1 MDTIKSFRE
10 NPTTPSAKPRR
21 GLLRDTKT
29 LAVAVGLAA
38 GFVMAGSGAETSY
51 RYVAT
56 KAWAE
61 ANNYTPAEGASYD
74 SPDAPALDIQAAI
87 DVAGPGETIRIRPG
101 VYALTQ
107 PIVVSNK
114 SQRVTSW
121 DPETGG
127 TAVETTILDGQG
139 KTRCIAVNTN
149 KTADCDIE
157 ICGLT
162 ITNGNNTAG
171 GGGGIYLYGLASKA
185 ANRSLRGRVVNCRIT
200 DCSAKT
206 YGGGLYLQFG
216 FVSNCVFTA
225 NSATRGGGA
234 CLASPNQRGGS
245 LSDDFKI
252 SMAMDCD
259 FIGNTATTSG
269 GAICDSTDFL
279 GYTYHVLDC
288 RFKDNKA
295 GSASSGKGGHLAL
308 PYSGIAQG
316 CSFSGSGTAQYG
328 AFVTAGY
335 QATLES
341 CVFADCTASA
351 QYGVIYAGSGKTNVR
366 LTNCIVTNN
375 SFSIDF
381 CFFDS
386 VRGGR
391 LRQCLFADN
400 GNMASVARLHL
411 AASVSC
417 ESSTFADANST
428 LVVSKDGSNT
438 PIGTNTLVN
447 CILAG
452 TIMESTD
459 SVAAVLTNCY
469 VRTPATAMSAE
480 NVNVLTGGSPRFAD
494 AAHGNYALRPGSRLR
509 EQGVRLDWMTEGST
523 DLAGNPRLVNAQG
536 VADAAD
542 ALPDLGCFE
551 VQTSVPGAF
560 LLIR

>member
-87 DVAGPGETIRIRPG
+87 DVAGEGETIRIRPG

-171 GGGGIYLYGLASKA
+171 GGGGIYLYGKASKA

-234 CLASPNQRGGS
+234 CLANSGENGS
-245 LSDDFKI
+245 GLTHDYEI
-252 SMAMDCD
+252 PMAMDCD
-259 FIGNTATTSG
+259 FIGNSATTSG

-279 GYTYHVLDC
+279 YFTYHVLDC

-295 GSASSGKGGHLAL
+295 GSASKGTGGHLAL
-308 PYSGIAQG
+308 PRWGIAKG

-328 AFVTAGY
+328 AFVDTGY

-351 QYGVIYAGSGKTNVR
+351 QYGVVHDVKGNAR

-375 SFSIDF
+375 SFTIDF
-381 CFFDS
+381 CFFEA

-400 GNMASVARLHL
+400 ANMASVVKLFKG
-411 AASVSC
+411 ASVSC
-417 ESSTFADANST
+417 ESSTFADAKSP
-428 LVVSKDGSNT
+428 LVGSNT

-459 SVAAVLTNCY
+459 SFAAVLTNCY

-509 EQGVRLDWMTEGST
+509 EQGVQLDWMTAGST